1 MSFLEQNILRQHN
14 NSMWS
19 HQFRCKSYAKFLDIA
34 NVKGKVVLDAGCGV
48 GIMGLYAVGKSAK
61 KIVQVDKDPEK
72 VQLMHKHYE
81 QSQLSSY
88 IHVMEADFNE
98 HFEMPEHIGDPD
110 IIVAEWISNR
120 FWSGP
125 QHILFPILKK
135 QFPNAVFV
143 PTWGQYQIM
152 YAPFKNGNNVYER
165 AVSFFSR
172 PAPKFDPGIELP
184 GSYRRFIQEEYDR
197 SFARNQRWVD
207 IVQDSNSLSHN
218 DFLVS
223 EMSYIDKQ
231 GYFPLWETPL
241 TVTSYIPEQMYNKP
255 GAVFLTLYE
264 GMDVPGAEEHQK
276 RMVNVNDMNLCSS
289 LVSIIEPSARTV
301 TFDWHESYKDWSVS
315 YK

>member
-1 MSFLEQNILRQHN
+1 
-14 NSMWS
+14 MWS
-19 HQFRCKSYAKFLDIA
+19 HKHRCQSYAKFLDLA
-34 NVKGKVVLDAGCGV
+34 NVRDKVILDAGCGV
-48 GIMGLYAVGKSAK
+48 GIQGYYAYAQGAK
-61 KIVQVDKDPEK
+61 HIVQVDLDPEK
-72 VQLMHKHYE
+72 IVLLQTVRSKLAQQDKFTV
-81 QSQLSSY
+81 
-88 IHVMEADFNE
+88 IEADLSQPFQ
-98 HFEMPEHIGDPD
+98 MPEDVGDPD

-120 FWSGP
+120 FWSVP

-152 YAPFKNGNNVYER
+152 YAPFENGNNVYER
-165 AVSFFSR
+165 AVSFFSNSL
-172 PAPKFDPGIELP
+172 PQFDPGIELP
-184 GSYRRFIQEEYDR
+184 GVYKKFVQEEYDK
-197 SFARNQRWVD
+197 SFARNQRWAD
-207 IVQDSNSLSHN
+207 IVQDSTSLSHN

-231 GYFPLWETPL
+231 DYFPLWKTPL
-241 TVTSYIPEQMYNKP
+241 SVTSNIPEQMHNKP

-276 RMVNVNDMNLCSS
+276 RMINVNDMNLCSS
-289 LVSIIEPSARTV
+289 LVSIIEPGATTV